1 MLQCR
6 SLTKRFG
13 ARLALD
19 RLDLTLEAGTI
30 VALLGPNGAGK
41 TTCMRLM
48 AGVLEPDD
56 GEIAVFGLTH
66 DANPAVARALIGY
79 LPEGAPLQ
87 PDLTV
92 REHLAF
98 AAGIRG
104 IGRTE
109 TGDVIT
115 SVAREA
121 TVERY
126 LDTPVR
132 HLSKGY
138 RRRAA
143 LAVTLVGGP
152 EILLLDE
159 PTDGLDPIQKQVTRA
174 LLKRLK
180 PGRIILMSTHA
191 LDDVQAIADRVVVLA
206 DGRLVADEP
215 AGAFSARAGG
225 MIDGDGLQGLEAA
238 FASLAGPDQT
248 AGGSRGAAP

>member
-19 RLDLTLEAGTI
+19 RLDLTLEAGAI

-41 TTCMRLM
+41 TTCMRLLS
-48 AGVLEPDD
+48 GVLEPDAGD
-56 GEIAVFGLTH
+56 ISLFGLSH
-66 DANPAVARALIGY
+66 DANSAVARALTGY

-87 PDLTV
+87 ADLTV
-92 REHLAF
+92 REHLEF

-104 IGRTE
+104 FGRRE
-109 TGDVIT
+109 TGAIVA
-115 SVAREA
+115 SVAAEA
-121 TVERY
+121 SVGPY

-143 LAVTLVGGP
+143 LAATLVGGP
-152 EILLLDE
+152 ELLLLDE
-159 PTDGLDPIQKQVTRA
+159 PTDGLDPIQKQVTRS
-174 LLKRLK
+174 LLQRLK

-191 LDDVQAIADRVVVLA
+191 LDDVEAIADRVVLLA
-206 DGRLVADEP
+206 NGRLVADEP
-215 AGAFSARAGG
+215 VAAFRARALRAGG
-225 MIDGDGLQGLEAA
+225 AGGIGGLETV
-238 FASLAGPDQT
+238 FAELAGEHGHT
-248 AGGSRGAAP
+248 GRVGG